1 MVEKWLS
8 IVGIGED
15 GIPGISAIARSL
27 IDRAEILVG
36 GSRHLAMLPNDSRQ
50 RLVWQSPIR
59 DSIQEILARR
69 GRSVCVLASGDPM
82 WYGIGATLLR
92 DISIEETTI
101 VPAPST
107 FSLCCAR
114 LGWSMSEVETIS
126 LCGRR
131 PELLKAYLYPGARLL
146 ILSAGKETPIVVA
159 DLLTQ
164 GGFGES
170 AIAVLEHIGG
180 AHERIV
186 SGTASTWN
194 HTDLADLNAI
204 AVECV
209 TNPGVTVFSRV
220 PGLPDNAYT
229 HDGQLTK
236 REVRSITLSALA
248 PTPGALLW
256 DVGAGCG
263 SIAIEWM
270 RTDPRCRAIAI
281 EQSRTHYII
290 DNANALG
297 TPNLEIIEGKAP
309 EALQGL
315 PQPDAIFIGGGA
327 TIEGLIQTCW
337 TALKSGGRMVVNV
350 VTIEGERMV
359 WDWHDRIG
367 GDLTRIGIQRVDSIG
382 RFSSWKPMIPVT
394 QWIVVKP

>member
-1 MVEKWLS
+1 MVKKWLS
-8 IVGIGED
+8 IVGIGEA
-15 GIPGISAIARSL
+15 GVSGISAIARLL
-27 IDRAEILVG
+27 IDQAEILVG
-36 GSRHLAMLPNDSRQ
+36 GSRHLALISDDSRQ
-50 RLVWQSPIR
+50 RIVWRSPIG
-59 DSIQEILARR
+59 DSIKEILDRR
-69 GRSVCVLASGDPM
+69 ESSVCVLASGDPM
-82 WYGIGATLLR
+82 WYGIGTTLLR
-92 DISIEETTI
+92 HIPIEEITI

-114 LGWSMSEVETIS
+114 LGWSLSEIETLS

-131 PELLKAYLYPGARLL
+131 PALLKTYLYPGAQLL

-159 DLLTQ
+159 DLLVQ
-164 GGFGES
+164 GGFGAS
-170 AIAVLEHIGG
+170 PIAVLERLGG

-186 SGTASTWN
+186 SGTASTW
-194 HTDLADLNAI
+194 HETDLADLNTI

-209 TNPGVTVFSRV
+209 ADSGVRVFSRV
-220 PGLPDNAYT
+220 PGLPDDAYH

-236 REVRSITLSALA
+236 REVRSVTLSALA

-281 EQSRTHYII
+281 EKSRTHYII

-309 EALQGL
+309 EVLQGL

-327 TIEGLIQTCW
+327 TIEGLIETCW
-337 TALKSGGRMVVNV
+337 IALKSGGRLVANG
-350 VTIEGERMV
+350 VTIEGERIL
-359 WDWHDRIG
+359 WDWHDRVG
-367 GDLTRIGIQRVDSIG
+367 GELTRIEVQRVGSIG

-394 QWIVVKP
+394 QWMVVKP